1 MTAPIESAASTHQP
15 GAWREMKPMLRL
27 AVPIVLAEIGWM
39 SMGIVDTIMVGHI
52 SDALPGSGADASG
65 SASALAI
72 GAVSLGQGLYYT
84 VAIFGSGLL
93 LGLDT
98 LVAQA
103 FGRRE
108 HDEANLS
115 LLHSIYLALM
125 LSPLLMGIVWLWPPL
140 IRQMGVP
147 VEVLRGM
154 GPFLNALNWSTLPL
168 LLYFALR
175 RYLQAVDVLKPVT
188 FALVSANIVN
198 ALFNWI
204 FIFGHWGARAYG
216 VAGSGWS
223 TCVARI
229 YMALVLL
236 LALLYNNRQKHWGLL
251 TTGLKLEWERIRSL
265 LALGLPAASQILFEI
280 GGFTAATALC
290 GKLGAVALAGHQI
303 AINCAAFT
311 FMVPLGIGSAAA
323 VRVGQEIGRNDPR
336 SARRA
341 GWTAMLLGSAFMSC
355 SALTF
360 LLFPRQLARIFS
372 PDPAVVRM
380 GASLLLIAAAF
391 QLFDGLQTVAT
402 GALRGAGD
410 TRSPMLANLI
420 AYWAIGLPVGWLL
433 CFKLG
438 WGAPGLWIGLC
449 LGLIL
454 IGITLVLV
462 WKHKVLIQPG
472 A

>member
-1 MTAPIESAASTHQP
+1 
-15 GAWREMKPMLRL
+15 MLRL

-52 SDALPGSGADASG
+52 SDALPGSGAHASG

-140 IRQMGVP
+140 IRHMGVP

-204 FIFGHWGARAYG
+204 LIFGHWGARAYG

-251 TTGLKLEWERIRSL
+251 TMGLKLEWERVRSL

-454 IGITLVLV
+454 IGITLLLV